1 MVWFFASQDFEKTAD
16 PSTYTYSVWVL
27 PLITA
32 LAYTSCFISV
42 FIFPMFVAIVVND
55 ASVAVLT
62 PFWVIAD
69 AMALLPSA
77 TDSPSDCIL
86 LFIRV
91 SIRGNFPVWYTT
103 NKNRRN
109 AGW

>member
-86 LFIRV
+86 LFIWQYRYTNLKM
-91 SIRGNFPVWYTT
+91 SFKGVW
-103 NKNRRN
+103 R
-109 AGW
+109 